1 MYVVLVGIEYEGNL
15 GMIARLCENF
25 NAKMVL
31 VSPKAKVNFESKKWA
46 RHAKG
51 VLEKARVY
59 TSLSEVKKDIKVLVG
74 TTAKTAGQYN
84 VKRSLILPEEVVRT
98 DDMGLVFGRESSGL
112 TNEEVEICDI
122 LVNIPTSK
130 KYKSINISNAV
141 AIMLYQVKR
150 MPIRRKLADRKVRD
164 QAMKFW
170 EELLIETNYTQDKQK
185 IQAQMFKRVTEK
197 ATLNE
202 REAYGIAGVLG
213 RILKK
218 IKNLKKGS

>member
-1 MYVVLVGIEYEGNL
+1 LHVVLVGIEYEGNL

-25 NAKMVL
+25 GAKLIL
-31 VSPKAKVNFESKKWA
+31 VDPKAKVNFESKKWA

-51 VLEKARVY
+51 VLEKAKVY
-59 TSLSEVKKDIKVLVG
+59 PNLKEVKKDVKVLVG
-74 TTAKTAGQYN
+74 TTAKTATQYN

-112 TNEEVEICDI
+112 TNDEVEECDI

-141 AIMLYQVKR
+141 AIMLYQVTR
-150 MPIRRKLADRKVRD
+150 MPVRRKLADRKVRD
-164 QAMKFW
+164 QALKFW
-170 EELLIETNYTQDKQK
+170 EELLIETNYTPDKQK

-202 REAYGIAGVLG
+202 REAYGVAGVLG

-218 IKNLKKGS
+218 IKDLKKGS